1 MSHIGKSKIILPD
14 HVNILVTNY
23 DLNYN
28 LVSATGKLGTLSAKI
43 HNKINICVNDKIV
56 SLSPCSDSKYY
67 NALWGL
73 SRTLI
78 NNIIVGVHQGYTYKL
93 SIVGVGYR
101 AVIDNKNLILKVGY
115 SHDIVYQIPSDIKVS
130 LINPTTIEIKGI
142 DKQLVTSV
150 CSLIRAFKKPDP
162 YKGKGIRFYR
172 EIIPVK
178 QGKRG

>member
-14 HVNILVTNY
+14 HVSISVQSY

-28 LVSATGKLGTLSAKI
+28 IVNVTGKLGALSAKV
-43 HNKINICVNDKIV
+43 HNKIIINIADNI
-56 SLSPCSDSKYY
+56 LSMSPVLDSKYY

-78 NNIIVGVHQGYTYKL
+78 SNLIIGVNQGYTYKL

-101 AVIDNKNLILKVGY
+101 ATLETNKLVLKVGY
-115 SHDIVYQIPSDIKVS
+115 SHDIVYNIPAGIKIS
-130 LINPTTIEIKGI
+130 LINPTTIEVKGI

-150 CSLIRAFKKPDP
+150 CSLIKAFKKPDA

-172 EIIPVK
+172 ENVTVK